1 MDIIKR
7 NFLRTLRSGA
17 FNDIEPFEPMSVFK
31 WNKLLTMIVSQ
42 NVVPVAIKGMKN
54 CQYENIPYTTILT
67 FFKSCNIDITETI
80 KEKVCIPQSGLN
92 NRFLNKRLN
101 ELRYKERHSIDTS
114 VETLDL
120 LNIIIYNTN
129 KILTHGITYDNLLI
143 IGKYLRNKGNKVDF
157 VKLEQWLQ
165 TIKLQSIAQYEGS
178 ILIATLNFDQKEIPF
193 VHTIDNIAKNRA
205 LDALN
210 NVIQQDPNHV
220 HEWHFRQSK
229 SGFLHNNSTLLRN
242 NIWHSMK
249 YINYAPLETV
259 SNLINRI
266 ANSLSEIEE

>member
-7 NFLRTLRSGA
+7 NFLRALRSGA

-31 WNKLLTMIVSQ
+31 WKKLLNMIVSQ
-42 NVVPVAIKGMKN
+42 NVIPVAIKGMKN
-54 CQYENIPYTTILT
+54 CQYENIPYETIQL
-67 FFKSCNIDITETI
+67 FFGNYNIDITKTI
-80 KEKVCIPQSGLN
+80 NEKVCIPQSELN
-92 NRFLNKRLN
+92 NKFLNKRLN
-101 ELRYKERHSIDTS
+101 ELRYKEIHSIDTS

-120 LNIIIYNTN
+120 LNIIVYNTN
-129 KILTHGITYDNLLI
+129 KILTYGITYDNLLI
-143 IGKYLRNKGNKVDF
+143 IGKYLRNKGDKVDF
-157 VKLEQWLQ
+157 IKLEHWMQL
-165 TIKLQSIAQYEGS
+165 TKLQSIAQYEGS
-178 ILIATLNFDQKEIPF
+178 ILITTLHFDPKEIPF
-193 VHTIDNIAKNRA
+193 VHTIDKMANNRA
-205 LDALN
+205 LKALN
-210 NVIQQDPNHV
+210 NVIQQDSA